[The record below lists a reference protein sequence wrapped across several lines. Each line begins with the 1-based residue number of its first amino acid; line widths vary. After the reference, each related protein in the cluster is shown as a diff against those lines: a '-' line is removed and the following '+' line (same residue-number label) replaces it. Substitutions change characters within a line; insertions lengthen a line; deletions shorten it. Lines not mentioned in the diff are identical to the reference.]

1 MVADKVEVLSKK
13 AGTDKSWKWISDGKS
28 GYNIEKG
35 EKKNSGTELILHLKK
50 DAKEFLEGT
59 RIQFVVRKYSDHISY
74 PVKMLEVSKKDAK
87 EETINEASALWTR
100 APKDIKEKQYEDFF
114 SHIGA
119 GFGKP
124 LLTMHNNTEGTVSYT
139 NLLCCLLYTSPS
151 PRDNKASRMPS
162 SA

>member
-1 MVADKVEVLSKK
+1 
-13 AGTDKSWKWISDGKS
+13 
-28 GYNIEKG
+28 
-35 EKKNSGTELILHLKK
+35 
-50 DAKEFLEGT
+50 
-59 RIQFVVRKYSDHISY
+59 
-74 PVKMLEVSKKDAK
+74 MLEVSKKDAK

-139 NLLCCLLYTSPS
+139 NYFVFLHQNHLICLILIE
-151 PRDNKASRMPS
+151 NQV
-162 SA
+162 

>member
-1 MVADKVEVLSKK
+1 MV
-13 AGTDKSWKWISDGKS
+13 
-28 GYNIEKG
+28 
-35 EKKNSGTELILHLKK
+35 
-50 DAKEFLEGT
+50 
-59 RIQFVVRKYSDHISY
+59 SDHISY
-74 PVKMLEVSKKDAK
+74 PVKMLEASKKDAK

-139 NLLCCLLYTSPS
+139 NLLCI
-151 PRDNKASRMPS
+151 PS
-162 SA
+162 SKPFDLFNPDRKSS